1 MSLHKATGRN
11 KWPCWQKYH
20 DPATPKLYTYCD
32 QIPRENHVLDP
43 AVKEILQ
50 HEDRRQ
56 QKVTP
61 SKRKHNYA
69 RRGLGSG
76 LRANFFKKKVP
87 AQKAEKK
94 ALSAPNKDPK
104 LTL

>member
-20 DPATPKLYTYCD
+20 DPATPKLYTYGD

-61 SKRKHNYA
+61 SKRKHMPDEVSLVRVYEP
-69 RRGLGSG
+69 
-76 LRANFFKKKVP
+76 KKRSQPKK
-87 AQKAEKK
+87 QKQKR
-94 ALSAPNKDPK
+94 
-104 LTL
+104 